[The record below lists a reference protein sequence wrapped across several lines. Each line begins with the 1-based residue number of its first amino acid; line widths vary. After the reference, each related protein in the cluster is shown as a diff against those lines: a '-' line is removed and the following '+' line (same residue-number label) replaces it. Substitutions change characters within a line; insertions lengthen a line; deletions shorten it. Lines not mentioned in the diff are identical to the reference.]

1 MYKLIL
7 CFYGWVKFLSTA
19 IRIEDFNFNRAVMD
33 SLNRIG
39 HLLEE
44 KNFYSLLLL
53 LLFFWVKMQN

>member
-19 IRIEDFNFNRAVMD
+19 IRIKDFNFDRAMMD

-39 HLLEE
+39 HLLKE
-44 KNFYSLLLL
+44 KNFY
-53 LLFFWVKMQN
+53 FFFFGVKMQN